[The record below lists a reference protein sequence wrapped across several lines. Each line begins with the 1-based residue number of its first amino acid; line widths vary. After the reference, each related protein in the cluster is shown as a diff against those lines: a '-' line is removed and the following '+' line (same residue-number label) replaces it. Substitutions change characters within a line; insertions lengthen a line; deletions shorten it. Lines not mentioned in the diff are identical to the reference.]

1 MAVTGASASAAFT
14 SAQPSTLPSVAAM
27 LKASA
32 VNAIVF
38 VLIGFS
44 ITLEHK
50 VEVSAAWGR
59 Y

>member
-1 MAVTGASASAAFT
+1 
-14 SAQPSTLPSVAAM
+14 VAAM
-27 LKASA
+27 LKANA

>member
-1 MAVTGASASAAFT
+1 
-14 SAQPSTLPSVAAM
+14 M
-27 LKASA
+27 LTASA

-38 VLIGFS
+38 VLIGLS

-50 VEVSAAWGR
+50 VKVSAAWGR

>member
-1 MAVTGASASAAFT
+1 
-14 SAQPSTLPSVAAM
+14 M

-44 ITLEHK
+44 IKLEHK
-50 VEVSAAWGR
+50 VKMSAAWRR